1 MNWILTPSRE
11 ALNDPRNLRLARL
24 YTMRILQPAHRVDMD
39 QLMRRAPT
47 LVWYMLGKPQRLN
60 KTLPQSHKFSL

>member
-24 YTMRILQPAHRVDMD
+24 CAVRWMRRASRVDMD
-39 QLMRRAPT
+39 IKLRRT
-47 LVWYMLGKPQRLN
+47 LNLVRDMLGKP
-60 KTLPQSHKFSL
+60 P

>member
-11 ALNDPRNLRLARL
+11 ALNDPRNLRLSRL

-39 QLMRRAPT
+39 QLMCRTPT
-47 LVWYMLGKPQRLN
+47 LVRVMLGKP
-60 KTLPQSHKFSL
+60 P

>member
-24 YTMRILQPAHRVDMD
+24 YTMRILRPAHRTHMD
-39 QLMRRAPT
+39 HELRRTPD
-47 LVWYMLGKPQRLN
+47 LVRDMLGKPL
-60 KTLPQSHKFSL
+60 